1 MDMKY
6 IQFIYEWYGIITCHT
21 RRKPM
26 KNLLVLAVL
35 VSSSVMAGERVVIQD
50 QKTLDAEVSNKT
62 VRCSARGYGV
72 EELKI
77 NIKGLSGWTMLDHSN
92 RIFGDSGEPCMTA
105 GMCAGAFGDG
115 FSIDDVLQ
123 NNPRTEKIT
132 VFRKLTESRHISN
145 QSSDDCLRT
154 FTEEL
159 KTTVGGIAFDH
170 KRSSNQDV
178 LPAEACTF

>member
-1 MDMKY
+1 
-6 IQFIYEWYGIITCHT
+6 
-21 RRKPM
+21 M

-35 VSSSVMAGERVVIQD
+35 MSSSVMAGERVVIQD

-62 VRCSARGYGV
+62 VRCSAKGYGL

-92 RIFGDSGEPCMTA
+92 RKFGDGGEPCMTA
-105 GMCAGAFGDG
+105 GMCAGDLGAGL
-115 FSIDDVLQ
+115 SIDDVLQ

-132 VFRKLTESRHISN
+132 VFRKLTESRNISN
-145 QSSDDCLRT
+145 ESSADCLRT
-154 FTEEL
+154 FTENL
-159 KTTVGGIAFDH
+159 KTTVGGVAFNH
-170 KRSSNQDV
+170 TRMSGQDV